1 MRLED
6 ANNGKKTFTYQTR
19 VRETSPLLNA
29 FLSDYAALYGL
40 VERKLFADVCRGN
53 HILKLKN
60 EYLTKFGITARQFN
74 AIRIVLQGKIDS
86 IKNLQPDY
94 INDLTARIKKIE
106 LDIKKLGAKNHLT
119 QRQTKVVIIFKA
131 KAGALKKG

>member
-86 IKNLQPDY
+86 MKLRVPHCLQDKY
-94 INDLTARIKKIE
+94 GKHVTIS
-106 LDIKKLGAKNHLT
+106 KLQFQHGHTEILEAIGN
-119 QRQTKVVIIFKA
+119 
-131 KAGALKKG
+131 